1 MRMRGEL
8 PKALI
13 AWSSGKDSAW
23 ALHETRRR
31 GEFDI
36 IGALTTVTDAFAR
49 VSMHGVREEL
59 LRAQL
64 DAAGLPAIIVR
75 IPYPCP
81 NDIYEREMAKAMNDA
96 KARGVT
102 HVIFGDLFLEDIRAY
117 REAKLKDV
125 GLTPVFPLWL
135 KPTADLAREMIAAG
149 VEAHLSVVDLKKL
162 PAAFAGRRFDDA
174 LLDDFPASTDPCGE
188 NGEFHSFVSAGP
200 MLAQK
205 IAVSV
210 GETVE
215 REGFAFADLLPSS

>member
-23 ALHETRRR
+23 ALHETRAS

-36 IGALTTVTDAFAR
+36 VGALTTVTDAFAR

-81 NDIYEREMAKAMNDA
+81 NEIYEREMTKAMNDA

-117 REAKLKDV
+117 RDAKLKDIS
-125 GLTPVFPLWL
+125 LTPVFPLWL
-135 KPTADLAREMIAAG
+135 RPTADLAREMIAAG
-149 VEAHLSVVDLKKL
+149 VEAHLSAVDLKKL
-162 PAAFAGRRFDDA
+162 PAAFAGRRFDDT
-174 LLDDFPASTDPCGE
+174 LLNDFPASTDPCGE

>member
-1 MRMRGEL
+1 MTQH

-23 ALHETRRR
+23 ALHEARRTA
-31 GEFDI
+31 EFDI
-36 IGALTTVTDAFAR
+36 VGALTTVTDSFAR

-64 DAAGLPAIIVR
+64 DAAGLPATVVR

-81 NDIYEREMAKAMNDA
+81 NDVYQREMAAAIADA

-102 HVIFGDLFLEDIRAY
+102 HIIFGDLFLEDIRAY
-117 REAKLKDV
+117 REKQLA
-125 GLTPVFPLWL
+125 GTGITPVFPLWL
-135 KPTADLAREMIAAG
+135 KPTAALARDMIAAG
-149 VEAHLSVVDLKKL
+149 VEAHLAVVDLKKL
-162 PAAFAGRRFDDA
+162 PASFAGRRFDKG
-174 LLDDFPASTDPCGE
+174 LLVDLPAETDPCGE

-200 MLAQK
+200 MLTCK
-205 IAVSV
+205 IAVAV

-215 REGFAFADLLPSS
+215 RDGFAFADLLAV

>member
-1 MRMRGEL
+1 MRER

-23 ALHETRRR
+23 ALHEVRRT
-31 GEFDI
+31 GEFDVV
-36 IGALTTVTDAFAR
+36 GALTTVTDSFAR

-64 DAAGLPAIIVR
+64 DAAGLPAIVVR

-81 NDIYEREMAKAMNDA
+81 NEVYEREMAAAMADA

-102 HVIFGDLFLEDIRAY
+102 HIVFGDLFLTDIRAY
-117 REAKLKDV
+117 REKQLA
-125 GLTPVFPLWL
+125 GTGITPVFPLWL
-135 KPTADLAREMIAAG
+135 KPTAELARDMIASG
-149 VEAHLSVVDLKKL
+149 VEAHLAVVDMKKL
-162 PAAFAGRRFDDA
+162 PASFAGRRFDQG
-174 LLDDFPASTDPCGE
+174 LLADLPAETDPCGE

-200 MLAQK
+200 MLSRRISVA
-205 IAVSV
+205 V

-215 REGFAFADLLPSS
+215 RDGFAFADLLAA

>member
-23 ALHETRRR
+23 ALHEARVS
-31 GEFDI
+31 GAFDVV
-36 IGALTTVTDAFAR
+36 GALTTVTDAFAR

-64 DAAGLPAIIVR
+64 DAAGLPATVVR

-81 NDIYEREMAKAMNDA
+81 NDIYEREMAKAMNEA
-96 KARGVT
+96 RARGIT
-102 HVIFGDLFLEDIRAY
+102 HVIFGDLFLQDIRAY

-162 PAAFAGRRFDDA
+162 PAGFAGRRFNGD
-174 LLDDFPASTDPCGE
+174 LLSDLPASADPCGE

-200 MLAQK
+200 MLARK
-205 IAVSV
+205 IPVSV

-215 REGFAFADLLPSS
+215 REGFAFADLVPA